1 MTSANPTL
9 PKPPSYYFK
18 PIMAEAEPEK
28 HVSLNVEQQVQN
40 VKNSHEP
47 PELFEPPA
55 KRNLRRPTPFPTTS
69 TPPTPYFQTPMMDRW
84 LLDPMP

>member
-1 MTSANPTL
+1 
-9 PKPPSYYFK
+9 
-18 PIMAEAEPEK
+18 
-28 HVSLNVEQQVQN
+28 VQN